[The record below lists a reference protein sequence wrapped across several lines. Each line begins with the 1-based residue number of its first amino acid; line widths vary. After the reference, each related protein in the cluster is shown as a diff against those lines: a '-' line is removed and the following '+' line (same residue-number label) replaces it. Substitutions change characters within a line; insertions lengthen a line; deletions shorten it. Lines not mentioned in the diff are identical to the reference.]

1 MTAPESQGTM
11 TEAPFRTFTIFRR
24 DDAPS
29 LADSACMSFEPFR
42 ESILPILGEV
52 QEAGVF
58 NGEDAR
64 VLFSMPGFTLVHVWF
79 KAGYPLPLHSH
90 DADCLYY
97 IIAGSIRMGTQDLGA
112 RDGFFV
118 PADVPY
124 GYTPGPEGV
133 ELLEFRHAT
142 QFNFVNHANG
152 LGFWNKALRTVSDAQ
167 PAWAEAKMPTLGA

>member
-1 MTAPESQGTM
+1 MSDEQDT
-11 TEAPFRTFTIFRR
+11 RKFTIFRA

-29 LADSACMSFEPFR
+29 LADSGCMTFEPFK
-42 ESILPILGEV
+42 ESILPLLGQV

-58 NGEDAR
+58 GGEQAR
-64 VLFSMPGFTLVHVWF
+64 VLFAIPGFSLTHVWF
-79 KAGYPLPLHSH
+79 KSGYPLPPHSH

-97 IIAGSIRMGTQDLGA
+97 IVAGSIRMGDQTLGP

-118 PADVPY
+118 PVDVPY
-124 GYTPGPEGV
+124 SYTPGPEGV

-152 LGFWNKALRTVSDAQ
+152 LAFWEKALQTVKAKQ
-167 PAWAEAKMPTLGA
+167 PEWAGAKMPVLNS